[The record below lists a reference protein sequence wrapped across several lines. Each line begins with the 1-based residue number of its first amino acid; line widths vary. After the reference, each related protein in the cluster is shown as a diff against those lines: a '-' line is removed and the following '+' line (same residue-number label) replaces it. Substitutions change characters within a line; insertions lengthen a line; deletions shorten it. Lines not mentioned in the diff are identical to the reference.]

1 MSNFC
6 LLALV
11 QAEPSMQQN
20 VFYAQPQMGQ
30 QPIMMMP
37 SMAGMT
43 PMAGFVGGGA
53 GQFYQQVG
61 YFWTFYGADVKS
73 KFSNNSQS
81 LFLARF
87 HWISSRS
94 QDPITSTA
102 ATFAK

>member
-1 MSNFC
+1 MI
-6 LLALV
+6 ALV

-61 YFWTFYGADVKS
+61 FYQHHLSPRTVLYILRL
-73 KFSNNSQS
+73 NC
-81 LFLARF
+81 
-87 HWISSRS
+87 
-94 QDPITSTA
+94 
-102 ATFAK
+102 

>member
-61 YFWTFYGADVKS
+61 YFCRFTAQMLS
-73 KFSNNSQS
+73 RNSRTI
-81 LFLARF
+81 LNLYF
-87 HWISSRS
+87 
-94 QDPITSTA
+94 
-102 ATFAK
+102 

>member
-1 MSNFC
+1 MI
-6 LLALV
+6 ALV

-61 YFWTFYGADVKS
+61 PPTANRFVHFTAQLL
-73 KFSNNSQS
+73 NS
-81 LFLARF
+81 
-87 HWISSRS
+87 
-94 QDPITSTA
+94 
-102 ATFAK
+102 

>member
-1 MSNFC
+1 
-6 LLALV
+6 
-11 QAEPSMQQN
+11 MQQN

-61 YFWTFYGADVKS
+61 FTNITAVVPEP
-73 KFSNNSQS
+73 FSA
-81 LFLARF
+81 F
-87 HWISSRS
+87 
-94 QDPITSTA
+94 
-102 ATFAK
+102 

>member
-1 MSNFC
+1 
-6 LLALV
+6 
-11 QAEPSMQQN
+11 MQQN

-61 YFWTFYGADVKS
+61 FYQHHCSQFAPNDFWTFYGATVK
-73 KFSNNSQS
+73 
-81 LFLARF
+81 LFL
-87 HWISSRS
+87 I
-94 QDPITSTA
+94 
-102 ATFAK
+102 

>member
-1 MSNFC
+1 
-6 LLALV
+6 LV

-53 GQFYQQVG
+53 GQFYQQPAFIG
-61 YFWTFYGADVKS
+61 YPQGHRIPSPPQQPPLPNNYGLS
-73 KFSNNSQS
+73 GSNTP
-81 LFLARF
+81 
-87 HWISSRS
+87 SSTANTS
-94 QDPITSTA
+94 QDYE
-102 ATFAK
+102 KQQKWEK

>member
-61 YFWTFYGADVKS
+61 PRTTNRFRHLTAQLLNSYF
-73 KFSNNSQS
+73 
-81 LFLARF
+81 
-87 HWISSRS
+87 
-94 QDPITSTA
+94 
-102 ATFAK
+102 